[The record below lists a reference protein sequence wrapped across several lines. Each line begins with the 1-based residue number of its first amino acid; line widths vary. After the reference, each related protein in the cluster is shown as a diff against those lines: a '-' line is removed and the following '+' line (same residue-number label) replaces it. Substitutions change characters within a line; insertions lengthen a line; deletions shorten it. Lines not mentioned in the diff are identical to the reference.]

1 MFKQVFRLSALLIA
15 SVSIASAAGGGAG
28 GSAGGAAGGGAHG
41 SGGPGKNSF
50 GKPAV
55 ENSTVRGL
63 RARAPCI
70 GAVAAIPTTGGPLP
84 NAPPSKTNPSPTNG
98 LAAGGTA
105 QSNPDL
111 PRLTQQDEGIIAA
124 IKLANEKLGEVGN
137 PPHGRIDR
145 QPSRPASV
153 TGTNDGIQR
162 DGIQERDSGRSRA
175 LGPLALGDSSAVK
188 ETPDARPIQGKPDV
202 NHMSEETQRL
212 AREIIRETDKLGK
225 VANPGSGNGR
235 PQAQQDSLVGPNGDL
250 GRHTNGS
257 HQPTNT
263 MGAAPGSAC

>member
-63 RARAPCI
+63 RARSPCI
-70 GAVAAIPTTGGPLP
+70 GAVAVIPTTGGALP
-84 NAPPSKTNPSPTNG
+84 NAPQSSINPSPANG
-98 LAAGGTA
+98 LAAGGTV

-137 PPHGRIDR
+137 PPQGRIDR

-162 DGIQERDSGRSRA
+162 RDSGRSRA
-175 LGPLALGDSSAVK
+175 LGPLALGDSSSVK
-188 ETPDARPIQGKPDV
+188 ETPDPRSIQGKPDA
-202 NHMSEETQRL
+202 NHMSEDTQRL

-235 PQAQQDSLVGPNGDL
+235 PQAQQDSLAGPHGDL
-250 GRHTNGS
+250 GRHTTGS